1 MRSRLLRLGSAL
13 PLALGGALWAA
24 PVARAETPEEIV
36 AQMQAEGFRS
46 IEVSTTWLRRI
57 RIVGEGQSGA
67 REVVID
73 PRNGEV
79 LRDFTAPATAGGRP
93 GAAPPPP
100 PRPAGAAGPDRPH
113 PGGDPRR
120 DPPGGPGG
128 HAGPGGSGGNGGPGG
143 PGGNGGPGGPGGREG
158 PGGPAGPGGS

>member
-36 AQMQAEGFRS
+36 AQMQAEGLRS

-93 GAAPPPP
+93 GAAPPP

>member
-100 PRPAGAAGPDRPH
+100 RPAAPQALTGRIPAAICAATLPAGR
-113 PGGDPRR
+113 
-120 DPPGGPGG
+120 G

-143 PGGNGGPGGPGGREG
+143 PGNGGPGGPGGREG

>member
-100 PRPAGAAGPDRPH
+100 RPAGAAGPDRPH